1 MSKLNLLV
9 NINSYEDDN
18 PSNNPT
24 MNHVKWNRL
33 IEGIDIEEPASRLIN
48 LAPGQSESLFEGVIS
63 TNDDN
68 TTTWDIALKTG
79 SQTIYRLSLNS
90 GTAPDFRTKR
100 ASGADATTEV
110 TVTKNAN
117 VVTFTS
123 TGGTLFQLLTN
134 GAVVGDIARIGDVFN
149 TANQGKFTII
159 ALTETSFSVE
169 NASGVEET
177 SIILDTNFEDQVNIH
192 SRDGV
197 QEGDK
202 IDIINGFSVVTQGVY
217 ELTDVSHDYVEFSTA
232 SALPEE
238 TGIANNPKAFDIYRD
253 AKSFVYIESSESL
266 DIKINGTTVTNSIEP
281 VTVGSK
287 RKPGVFL
294 STSTIR
300 SAEIEN
306 TSQSFASVFY
316 VTAE

>member
-202 IDIINGFSVVTQGVY
+202 IDITTGFSVVTQGVY

>member
-202 IDIINGFSVVTQGVY
+202 IDITNGFSVVTQGVY